1 MSHAATRGAFFPLWP
16 EHPKLELEAGSAS
29 GSAISLRE
37 TITNTY
43 FGATQ
48 QLSVFNALIGLFVFA
63 IVTPFI

>member
-1 MSHAATRGAFFPLWP
+1 MSHVAARGEFFPLWP
-16 EHPKLELEAGSAS
+16 EPPKLELEAGSAR

-37 TITNTY
+37 TITNIY
-43 FGATQ
+43 NGATQ

>member
-1 MSHAATRGAFFPLWP
+1 MSHVAARGEFFPLWP

-37 TITNTY
+37 IITNTY
-43 FGATQ
+43 IGATQ